1 MADRT
6 RESDQ
11 RERPCR
17 YQRGHIRPGRRS
29 QEPSAS
35 GRSVSGGAGS
45 ADGSGSVDQTTT
57 SYLVGVCQCT
67 PTAARPPEVKASDD
81 PGLFVLALAR
91 RPSPVSKRRG
101 LRSWY
106 KFLCMHKPVLST
118 ALATGWSGPSPLRC
132 ACVLR
137 AVRGLSDTR
146 MQRSSSSSFDV
157 IMHLAGV
164 ERGADARRSPLTL
177 RTCPPSTPGGRH
189 WMGLSSPTCGG
200 RP

>member
-1 MADRT
+1 MQIPAWT
-6 RESDQ
+6 HSTGAAISGTQ
-11 RERPCR
+11 RERPVCVWGSR
-17 YQRGHIRPGRRS
+17 QRRWEWLSGPDYYIVPGRGLPMHTHRS
-29 QEPSAS
+29 Q
-35 GRSVSGGAGS
+35 
-45 ADGSGSVDQTTT
+45 TT
-57 SYLVGVCQCT
+57 
-67 PTAARPPEVKASDD
+67 EDKASDD

-146 MQRSSSSSFDV
+146 MQQSSSSSFDV

-177 RTCPPSTPGGRH
+177 RTCPPSTPRGRH